1 MRILQTPVRF
11 YPFVGGVE
19 NYVYNLSKEFVK
31 LDHEVT
37 VVCANEPKVKPEEM
51 MEGIKVKR
59 LNYIGKIA
67 NTNITLKLPLELVK
81 EDFELV
87 HTHIPTPWS
96 ADWGV
101 IVAMIKRKPL
111 VLTYHNDI
119 TGSGIASSIAKCYNR
134 TSLKLVLKRANR
146 IIITQPGYLE
156 SSPYLKKY
164 KHKIEVIPNGV
175 DVGKFKP
182 IKVDKSANNLLFFLS
197 LLDEFHRY
205 KGLNYLL
212 SALKI
217 VKKEIHD
224 VKLIIGGEGELMNE
238 YQHMANSVG
247 LNGDVE
253 FHGFIPDE
261 NIVEYYNKCNAFVLP
276 STSTTQ
282 EGFGIV
288 LLEALACGTPVI
300 STEIVGVAEDVKKNN
315 AGIIVPPKDSKALAD
330 AIIYI
335 LKNEDLAKKMGENGR
350 RLVEERYT
358 WKGVAERTEDVY
370 EDLL

>member
-1 MRILQTPVRF
+1 
-11 YPFVGGVE
+11 VGGVE
-19 NYVYNLSKEFVK
+19 NYAYNLSTELVK
-31 LDHEVT
+31 LGHEVT
-37 VVCANEPKVKPEEM
+37 VVCANEPKVKPKEM

-59 LNYIGKIA
+59 VNYIGKIA
-67 NTNITLKLPLELVK
+67 NTNITLKLPLELFR
-81 EDFELV
+81 EDFDLV

-96 ADWGV
+96 ADWSA
-101 IVAMIKRKPL
+101 IVC
-111 VLTYHNDI
+111 
-119 TGSGIASSIAKCYNR
+119 IASSIAKCYNR

-175 DVGKFKP
+175 DAGKFKP

-212 SALKI
+212 RALKI

-224 VKLIIGGEGELMNE
+224 VKLIIGGEGELMSE
-238 YQHMANSVG
+238 YQHMANSVC

-276 STSTTQ
+276 SASTTQ

-315 AGIIVPPKDSKALAD
+315 AGVIVPPKDSKALAD

-358 WKGVAERTEDVY
+358 WKGVAEQTEDVY